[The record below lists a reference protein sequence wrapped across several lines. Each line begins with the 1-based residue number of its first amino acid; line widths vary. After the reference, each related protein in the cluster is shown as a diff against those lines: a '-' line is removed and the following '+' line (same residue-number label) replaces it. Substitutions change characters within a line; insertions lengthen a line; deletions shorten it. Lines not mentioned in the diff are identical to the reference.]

1 MRRLILLSAL
11 ALAACGGAD
20 KDPNAPV
27 ATPDVASN
35 FSQPLDAR
43 GTDPDWGLKIR
54 GQQLILDRPGQP
66 DVTATAPGAVIQA
79 HTASWN
85 GKLPDGQAVTVS
97 LYASPCSEGASA
109 ATYPFTAE
117 VVLPDST
124 LSGCAGKPAAPRPV
138 VPATR

>member
-11 ALAACGGAD
+11 ALAACGGSD

-54 GQQLILDRPGQP
+54 GQQLTLGRPGQA
-66 DVTATAPGAVIQA
+66 DVVATAPGAVIQP
-79 HTASWN
+79 HSASWN
-85 GKLPDGQAVTVS
+85 AKLPNGQPVTVS
-97 LYASPCSEGASA
+97 LYASPCTEGASP

-117 VVLPDST
+117 VVLPEST
-124 LSGCAGKPAAPRPV
+124 LSGCAGKPAPAPAE

>member
-11 ALAACGGAD
+11 ALAACGED
-20 KDPNAPV
+20 KNPDAP
-27 ATPDVASN
+27 APAPDVASN

-43 GTDPDWGLKIR
+43 GIDPDWGLKIR
-54 GQQLILDRPGQP
+54 GQQLVVDRPGQP
-66 DVTATAPGAVIQA
+66 DISATAPGATITA
-79 HTASWN
+79 HSAAWT
-85 GKLPDGQAVTVS
+85 GKLPNGQSMSVS
-97 LYASPCSEGASA
+97 LYASPCSDGASA

-124 LSGCAGKPAAPRPV
+124 PLSGCAGQPTKTPAA